1 MNPTLIKE
9 LLESKKYADLKVELL
24 KGHAADIAELLDEL
38 DEKTTLLLFR
48 LLPKGIAADV
58 FAHLSPESQ
67 SELYMLV
74 NEKELY
80 DILSDLNFDDKIDF
94 LEEIPANVV
103 KRILRNSTE
112 TERKLINQF
121 LQYPEDSAGSLM
133 TIEYVDLKKEMT
145 AEEALKKI
153 REIALDKETIYTC
166 YVTDASRHLEGI
178 LSLRDLVIASP
189 EVKIE
194 EIMNREMIYANTHD
208 DKEDVAELIKKYD
221 LLAIPVT
228 DNEGRLVGII
238 TVDDI
243 VDVIEEE
250 NTEDF
255 HKMATVGKIDINLL
269 DASPLFLIKRRL
281 PWLLLLIFVNIFS
294 GAGIAHFEE
303 VIQAVITL
311 IFFLPLLIDSSGNAG
326 AQSATLMIRAM
337 AVGDVR
343 LENWFRLFKKEFLV
357 ALPLGLIMGAAV
369 ALIGFYRGGIDVAI
383 VVALAMVTVVMV
395 GSIIGMCLP
404 FIFSKLKF
412 DPATASGPLVTSI
425 ADIAGVL
432 IYFSIA
438 TWYLGF

>member
-9 LLESKKYADLKVELL
+9 LLESKQYADLKEELL
-24 KGHAADIAELLDEL
+24 KGHTADIAELLDEL
-38 DEKTTLLLFR
+38 DEKNTLLLFR

-58 FAHLSPESQ
+58 FAYLSSESQ

-80 DILSDLNFDDKIDF
+80 DILSELNFDDKIDF

-145 AEEALKKI
+145 AAESLEKI
-153 REIALDKETIYTC
+153 RKIALDKETIYTC
-166 YVTDASRHLEGI
+166 YVTDSSRHLEGI
-178 LSLRDLVIASP
+178 LSLRDLVIAAP
-189 EVKIE
+189 AVKIE

-255 HKMATVGKIDINLL
+255 HKMATVGKMDTNLL
-269 DASPLFLIKRRL
+269 DASPLFLIRRRL

-311 IFFLPLLIDSSGNAG
+311 VFFLPLLIDSSGNAG
-326 AQSATLMIRAM
+326 AQSATLMIRSM

-357 ALPLGLIMGAAV
+357 ALPLGLIMGVAV
-369 ALIGFYRGGIDVAI
+369 AFIGFYRGGLDVAI

-395 GSIIGMCLP
+395 GSVIGMCLP
-404 FIFSKLKF
+404 FVFSKLNI

-438 TWYLGF
+438 AWYLGF

>member
-1 MNPTLIKE
+1 MNTTLIKE
-9 LLESKKYADLKVELL
+9 LLESKKYADLKGELL
-24 KGHAADIAELLDEL
+24 KGHTADIAELLDEL
-38 DEKTTLLLFR
+38 DEKNTLLLFR

-58 FAHLSPESQ
+58 FAYLSPDSQ

-80 DILSDLNFDDKIDF
+80 DILNDLNFDDKIDF

-103 KRILRNSTE
+103 KRILRSSTE

-133 TIEYVDLKKEMT
+133 TIEYVDLKKEMN

-166 YVTDASRHLEGI
+166 YITDASRHLEGI
-178 LSLRDLVIASP
+178 LSLRDLVISAP
-189 EVKIE
+189 TVKIE
-194 EIMNREMIYANTHD
+194 KIMNKEMIYANTHD

-281 PWLLLLIFVNIFS
+281 PWLLLLVFVNIFS

-311 IFFLPLLIDSSGNAG
+311 VFFLPLLIDSSGNAG
-326 AQSATLMIRAM
+326 AQSATLMIRSM

-369 ALIGFYRGGIDVAI
+369 SLIGFYRGGIDVAI
-383 VVALAMVTVVMV
+383 IVALAMVTVVMV

-404 FIFSKLKF
+404 FIFSKLKI
-412 DPATASGPLVTSI
+412 DPATASGPLITSI

-432 IYFSIA
+432 ISFSIA

>member
-9 LLESKKYADLKVELL
+9 LLESKKYADLKDELL

-67 SELYMLV
+67 SELYILV

-80 DILSDLNFDDKIDF
+80 NILSDLNFDDKIDF

-281 PWLLLLIFVNIFS
+281 PWLLILIFVNIFS

-311 IFFLPLLIDSSGNAG
+311 VFFLPLLIDSSGNAG

-438 TWYLGF
+438 TWYLGY

>member
-1 MNPTLIKE
+1 MDTTLIKE
-9 LLESKKYADLKVELL
+9 LLESKKYADLKSELL
-24 KGHAADIAELLDEL
+24 KGHTADIAELLDEL
-38 DEKTTLLLFR
+38 DEKNTLLLFR

-58 FAHLSPESQ
+58 FAYLSPESQ
-67 SELYMLV
+67 SELYILV

-80 DILSDLNFDDKIDF
+80 DILNDLNFDDKIDF
-94 LEEIPANVV
+94 LEEIPSNVV

-133 TIEYVDLKKEMT
+133 TIEYVDLKKEMN

-178 LSLRDLVIASP
+178 LSLRDLVISAP
-189 EVKIE
+189 TVKIE

-228 DNEGRLVGII
+228 DNEERLVGII

-311 IFFLPLLIDSSGNAG
+311 VFFLPLLIDSSGNAG

-343 LENWFRLFKKEFLV
+343 LENWFRLFKKEFFV
-357 ALPLGLIMGAAV
+357 ALPLGLIMGAAA
-369 ALIGFYRGGIDVAI
+369 ALIGFYRGGVDVAI

-404 FIFSKLKF
+404 FIFSKLKI
-412 DPATASGPLVTSI
+412 DPATASGPLITSI